1 MIFNEELLKLQNG
14 SDVRGIAV
22 EDVAGEK
29 VNLLPEAVNR
39 IVAGFVTFLEDR
51 LGKSADQLRI
61 AVGHDSRISA
71 GMLKDALFQALTA
84 MGVTVYDCGI
94 ASTPAMFMSIV
105 FPQTKMDGS
114 IMITASHL
122 PYNRNGLKF
131 FTEKGGLEKAE
142 ITDVLTRAGSEPVR
156 SGDLVKVQPLN
167 IISLYTAHLRGLIGK
182 ALDTAGGQPLSGMH
196 IIVDAGN
203 GSGGFFAS
211 QVLAPLGADTTGSQ
225 FLEPDGH
232 FPNHIPN
239 PENAGAM
246 ASIRQAVLN
255 SKADLGLIFDTD
267 VDRMSAVLS
276 DGETVSR
283 NALIA
288 MMAAILAPDYPGST
302 IVTDSVTSDE
312 LTTFLQNH
320 LHLVHHRY
328 MRGYKN
334 VIDECIRLNQK
345 GIVSPLAIE
354 TSGHGALSEN
364 YYLDDGAY
372 LAVKLV
378 IAAARARAQGSS
390 LGSLIKDLGEP
401 AESRE
406 YRLKI
411 SGEKAGDYGK
421 LVLDA
426 FEKRAAAAG
435 IGIASPSY
443 EGVRLLFPNGWALLR
458 MSLHDP
464 NMPLNVESRDIG
476 GCRRI
481 ADQIRPLLAGFDR
494 LDIHVIDD

>member
-1 MIFNEELLKLQNG
+1 
-14 SDVRGIAV
+14 
-22 EDVAGEK
+22 
-29 VNLLPEAVNR
+29 
-39 IVAGFVTFLEDR
+39 
-51 LGKSADQLRI
+51 
-61 AVGHDSRISA
+61 
-71 GMLKDALFQALTA
+71 
-84 MGVTVYDCGI
+84 MGVTVYDCGM

-156 SGDLVKVQPLN
+156 SGDLVKVQLLD

-267 VDRMSAVLS
+267 VDRMSAFRWGDCEPQCSDCHDGGYSGTGLS
-276 DGETVSR
+276 RQYYCDG
-283 NALIA
+283 
-288 MMAAILAPDYPGST
+288 
-302 IVTDSVTSDE
+302 
-312 LTTFLQNH
+312 
-320 LHLVHHRY
+320 
-328 MRGYKN
+328 
-334 VIDECIRLNQK
+334 
-345 GIVSPLAIE
+345 
-354 TSGHGALSEN
+354 
-364 YYLDDGAY
+364 
-372 LAVKLV
+372 
-378 IAAARARAQGSS
+378 
-390 LGSLIKDLGEP
+390 
-401 AESRE
+401 
-406 YRLKI
+406 
-411 SGEKAGDYGK
+411 
-421 LVLDA
+421 
-426 FEKRAAAAG
+426 
-435 IGIASPSY
+435 
-443 EGVRLLFPNGWALLR
+443 LR
-458 MSLHDP
+458 
-464 NMPLNVESRDIG
+464 
-476 GCRRI
+476 
-481 ADQIRPLLAGFDR
+481 DQR
-494 LDIHVIDD
+494 